1 MTEKTGGQVLVEGLG
16 NLGVDRVFGVIGMS
30 VMNIMDAL
38 FNEKNQIRY
47 ISCRHEQVAAS
58 MADAHGRLSG
68 TPGVCLLHSGPG
80 ALNAVISLANAA
92 KECSPLVAITG
103 AVKARVAGT
112 NGMLEADHQSVYQSI
127 CKQTYHI
134 DSPSKTGKI
143 LLNAYQTAMSFPRG
157 PVLIEFPEDSAA
169 TLSESSVPEQAIET
183 PSPPTIPVTTIEK
196 LINTFDKAE
205 RPVILA
211 GAGISYSGSSD
222 LLKQLVEKLNVPVIT
237 TSNGRGTLSETH
249 PLCLGRCGF
258 GGGNLAADEALK
270 TADAIL
276 GIGCTLSDLTTY
288 EYTLP
293 IKADIYVVNLDTDNE
308 AKKIPIKQAVFGDA
322 ADFLATALKC
332 LPQELSRTRENWL
345 STFDASKKVW
355 ADLVTT
361 ACNNEKTPL
370 SPGFVCNTLNSLL
383 PKETI
388 ITVGSGTHVLYAIGY
403 IPRYQPLTYL
413 SAVNFGAMGF
423 GFPAALAAKLYKPD
437 HTVINITGD
446 GDFMMTVQDL
456 ETAVREKIPVKILI
470 INDNSYR
477 VLYLRQKFLF
487 GGRMLGTQHN
497 NPDFARL
504 AESFGAEGIR
514 IEKPSE
520 VKPGLQKMLD
530 SQKPVIVEAIV
541 DPDDMGPTNLEAV
554 FNMG

>member
-1 MTEKTGGQVLVEGLG
+1 MKEKTGGQILVEGLR
-16 NLGVDRVFGVIGMS
+16 NLGIDRVFGVIGMS
-30 VMNIMDAL
+30 VMDIMDAL
-38 FNEKNQIRY
+38 FNEKDRIRY

-92 KECSPLVAITG
+92 KDCSPLIAITG

-112 NGMLEADHQSVYQSI
+112 NGILEADHQSVYQSI

-134 DSPSKTGKI
+134 DTASDAGKT
-143 LLNAYQTAMSFPRG
+143 LLDAYQTAMSFPRG

-169 TLSESSVPEQAIET
+169 ALSELPAPEQATDI
-183 PSPPTIPVTTIEK
+183 PLPPAISENTVNELVTT
-196 LINTFDKAE
+196 LDKAE
-205 RPVILA
+205 RPLILA
-211 GAGISYSGSSD
+211 GAGISYSGSSG
-222 LLKQLVEKLNVPVIT
+222 LLKQLVEGLNVPVIT
-237 TSNGRGTLSETH
+237 TSNGRGTLSEVH

-258 GGGNLAADEALK
+258 GGGNIAADEALK
-270 TADAIL
+270 LADVIL

-293 IKADIYVVNLDTDNE
+293 IQADIFVVNLDTDNE

-322 ADFLATALKC
+322 ADFLATALKK
-332 LPQELSRTRENWL
+332 LPQEPPKTREKWF
-345 STFDASKKVW
+345 SAFEAPKKTW
-355 ADLVTT
+355 ADLVTA
-361 ACNNEKTPL
+361 ACDREKTPL
-370 SPGFVCNTLNSLL
+370 SPGFVCNTLNDLL

-413 SAVNFGAMGF
+413 TAVNFGAMGF
-423 GFPAALAAKLYKPD
+423 GFPAALAAKLCKPD

-456 ETAVREKIPVKILI
+456 ETAVREEIPVKILI

-487 GGRMLGTQHN
+487 EGRVLGTQHS
-497 NPDFARL
+497 NPDFVKL

-514 IEKPSE
+514 IEKPSD

-530 SQKPVIVEAIV
+530 CKKPVIVEAIV